1 MNKIKSTRGRF
12 SLTAII
18 SSVLTVFGI
27 GCVCWALVNIGSM
40 SLRSVNA
47 YLSNS
52 PGSTISAETQNR
64 LTDEDTD
71 PAKPSSTLFSVNP
84 NEGDYIGSL
93 VIPVLQQELP
103 IIEGTGDNELAKG
116 VGHFLQSAMPGEED
130 NCVLSGHRDTVFSK
144 LDRLEAGDQVI
155 VQTVAGTCT
164 YEIRNIR
171 IVDKD
176 DRTVI
181 VPADKAILTLTTCYP
196 FYYIGSAPERYILT
210 ADLISSK

>member
-1 MNKIKSTRGRF
+1 MNKIKSKRGRI

-27 GCVCWALVNIGSM
+27 GCVCWALVNIGAM
-40 SLRSVNA
+40 SLRSVNT

-52 PGSTISAETQNR
+52 PGVSVSAESQNR
-64 LTDEDTD
+64 LTEEDAD
-71 PAKPSSTLFSVNP
+71 PAEQGNHLFSVNP

-116 VGHFLQSAMPGEED
+116 VGHFLQSVMPGEED

-144 LDRLEAGDQVI
+144 LDRLKAGDHII
-155 VQTVAGTCT
+155 VQTWAGTYT

-176 DRTVI
+176 DS
-181 VPADKAILTLTTCYP
+181 
-196 FYYIGSAPERYILT
+196 YI
-210 ADLISSK
+210 